1 MNNIISG
8 IISIISIIIQIN
20 LIHSK
25 TEMTVIELG
34 KESYMFIAIF
44 FLLLLITLHIN
55 LIKFTTKS
63 HLKLI

>member
-25 TEMTVIELG
+25 TEMTD
-34 KESYMFIAIF
+34 K
-44 FLLLLITLHIN
+44 
-55 LIKFTTKS
+55 
-63 HLKLI
+63 KL